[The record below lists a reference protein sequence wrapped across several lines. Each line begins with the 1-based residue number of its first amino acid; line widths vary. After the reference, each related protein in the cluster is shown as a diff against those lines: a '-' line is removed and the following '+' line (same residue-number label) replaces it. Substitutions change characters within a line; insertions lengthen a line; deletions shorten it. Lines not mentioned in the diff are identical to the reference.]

1 MSPSEWQNIAW
12 IGWLKEPGV
21 LIGLGIGSI
30 VMIGASLLA
39 LRFYLARIPVDYFD
53 ADRRRCL
60 KGPLSWIVRIL
71 KNLLGLLFLCL
82 GIAML
87 VLPGQGILTMLVG
100 ISLLDFPGKYRI
112 ERRIVSMPGVLKAI
126 NNLRA
131 RSGQP
136 PLQVSGRSSD
146 F

>member
-1 MSPSEWQNIAW
+1 MSLSEWSNSSW
-12 IGWLKEPGV
+12 IGWLKDPGT
-21 LIGLGIGSI
+21 LIGLGVGSI
-30 VMIGASLLA
+30 VMIVASLIA
-39 LRFYLARIPVDYFD
+39 LRFYLARIPADYFE
-53 ADRRRCL
+53 ANRRRRL
-60 KGPLSWIVRIL
+60 TGPLSWIVRIL

-100 ISLLDFPGKYRI
+100 ITLLDFPGKYRI
-112 ERRIVSMPGVLKAI
+112 ERRIVLLPGVLKAI
-126 NNLRA
+126 NRLRA